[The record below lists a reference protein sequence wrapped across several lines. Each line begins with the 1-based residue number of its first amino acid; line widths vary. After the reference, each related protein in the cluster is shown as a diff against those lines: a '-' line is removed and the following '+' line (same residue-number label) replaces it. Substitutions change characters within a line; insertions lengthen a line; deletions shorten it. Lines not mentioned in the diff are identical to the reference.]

1 MSTKKAPAN
10 SLAKKVVLKKPTARK
25 AAVKTPTAKKL
36 LAKRKSDSEGTDLSS
51 SQVLKA
57 FQTASSMLADTSRF
71 KCLVSAGVE
80 KISKVNPDAF
90 AENWAYLTAMVRLLS
105 AYRRGEYREI
115 PWKSLVTIGGAV
127 VYVVNPFDL
136 IPDAIPVAGLA
147 DDAAV
152 VGFALKAVKSDLDRF
167 MAWETTR

>member
-1 MSTKKAPAN
+1 MSTKKVPAN
-10 SLAKKVVLKKPTARK
+10 SLAKKANHKRPTARK
-25 AAVKTPTAKKL
+25 AAVKPPLSKKL
-36 LAKRKSDSEGTDLSS
+36 PAKRKSASEWANPSS
-51 SQVLKA
+51 PQVLKA
-57 FQTASSMLADTSRF
+57 FQTASSTLADTSRF

-90 AENWAYLTAMVRLLS
+90 SENWAYLTAMVRLLS
-105 AYRRGEYREI
+105 AYRRGEYREV